1 MIVSF
6 PLVRIVCT
14 NRVTPESPV
23 TTLPRWAQPHDL
35 ATVVEFSR
43 MTQAILDASTSR
55 RYPTSVDVIE
65 FVGALAANFEQRY
78 ADTQWGED
86 ADFLEA
92 TERAFDEAAK
102 PSWWPTD
109 EERARRAELDY
120 LVALARRVQSAD
132 INAAAQVLDADA
144 IAQAE
149 RDDAALD
156 AAGKSIAA
164 ALRAAG
170 VACDDWGDGIVT
182 VHGWYE
188 GRELRVCA
196 GVEHDPDG
204 DHILVEIVSSL
215 FEEDDD
221 GDPAY
226 TTLASCL
233 PVEDLAYIVEQVRAV
248 LATVGGAA

>member
-1 MIVSF
+1 M
-6 PLVRIVCT
+6 P
-14 NRVTPESPV
+14 
-23 TTLPRWAQPHDL
+23 TLPRWAVAHDL

-43 MTQAILDASTSR
+43 MTQAVLDASTSR
-55 RYPTSVDVIE
+55 RYPTSTDVIE
-65 FVGALAANFEQRY
+65 FVGSLAADFEARH

-92 TERAFDEAAK
+92 TERFFAAAPK
-102 PSWWPTD
+102 TLWWPSD
-109 EERARRAELDY
+109 EERARRADLDY
-120 LVALARRVQSAD
+120 LVALARRVQSAPD
-132 INAAAQVLDADA
+132 QALDADA

-149 RDDAALD
+149 RDDAACD
-156 AAGKSIAA
+156 AAGKRIST

-182 VHGWYE
+182 VRGWYG

-204 DHILVEIVSSL
+204 DHILVEIISSL

-226 TTLASCL
+226 TVLADSL
-233 PVEDLAYIVEQVRAV
+233 PVEDLDYIVEQVRDLLRRAG
-248 LATVGGAA
+248 GGAA